1 MAKPRNAAESKAAKA
16 QANAARKA
24 AARQRRAQLW
34 QAFTLQRKEDKRLL
48 PYMIGAFL
56 LIVGASVGV
65 GVWAGGFTMF
75 TMIRWGC
82 CWVHWWRSS
91 SSAGE
96 PSERFTAKP
105 KAKPAQPPGRWTT
118 CGASGG

>member
-48 PYMIGAFL
+48 PYMIGAF
-56 LIVGASVGV
+56 
-65 GVWAGGFTMF
+65 
-75 TMIRWGC
+75 
-82 CWVHWWRSS
+82 
-91 SSAGE
+91 
-96 PSERFTAKP
+96 
-105 KAKPAQPPGRWTT
+105 
-118 CGASGG
+118 

>member
-75 TMIRWGC
+75 TMIPLGC